1 MSKKKKKDW
10 KKELIVLVISLALM
24 FLITNYGQE
33 IEAYANN
40 YLNISIFDFSENEVA
55 QSDNLVIE
63 TIPLSFD
70 LDSIP
75 EYTNSSY
82 VIINDNKPNFD
93 ENDYTTTAFET
104 YSELDSLGR
113 CGVAF
118 ANVCKETQPKKN
130 EKRGEISSIKPSG
143 WNQKVYQDLIK
154 DGSVLYNRS
163 HLIGWQLTA
172 ENANEKNLITGTRYF
187 NAVGML
193 EFENIVD
200 NYLEQKG
207 KKNNHVLYRVTP
219 VFEGANL
226 VASGV
231 QMEAYSV
238 EDGGEGVCF
247 NVYVYN
253 VQPGIEINYAN
264 GDSHAK

>member
-1 MSKKKKKDW
+1 MSKKKKKNW
-10 KKELIVLVISLALM
+10 KKEIILLIISLAII
-24 FLITNYGQE
+24 FLVDNYGQE

-40 YLNISIFDFSENEVA
+40 YLNISISNILPNTITENG
-55 QSDNLVIE
+55 SLVIE
-63 TIPLSFD
+63 TTPLSFD
-70 LDSIP
+70 LESIP
-75 EYTNSSY
+75 EYTNSPY
-82 VIINDNKPNFD
+82 VIINENKPNFD

-143 WNQKVYQDLIK
+143 WNQKVYIDLIK

-193 EFENIVD
+193 EWENKVD
-200 NYLEQKG
+200 DYLGQKNS
-207 KKNNHVLYRVTP
+207 KNNHVLYRVTP

-238 EDGGEGVCF
+238 EDGGNGVCF

-253 VQPGIEINYAN
+253 VQPGIEINYSN
-264 GDSHAK
+264 GESTAK